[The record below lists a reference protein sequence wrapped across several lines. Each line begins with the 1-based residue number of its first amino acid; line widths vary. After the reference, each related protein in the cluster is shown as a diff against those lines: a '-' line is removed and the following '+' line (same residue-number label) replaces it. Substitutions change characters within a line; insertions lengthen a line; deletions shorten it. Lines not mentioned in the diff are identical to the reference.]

1 MVGLARSTVSHI
13 VRVQEVCAEA
23 QGEGVVPHAE
33 RSDGVDSAP
42 HLPLKAVFIVDP
54 LTRHRSDLA
63 GALRAQYDVEE
74 FADAQALT
82 ARLRTHRP
90 SLILVDEAT
99 PPDGGGA
106 AVRRLRESE
115 TTHSIPIV
123 GMTRSGGSRFVSML
137 HDSGLGILIK
147 PATLHT
153 LYDVVTHA
161 ICQAVEDGWE
171 TLEENQRLAL
181 TQTIAVFRDLP
192 DQIMNG
198 EPIEYASIRESCAP
212 IVTAVCNNQ
221 FSDLL
226 HGVKGHD
233 NYSYVHSVRIAV
245 LLAHFGRELGL
256 SGDDLLTL
264 GTGGLLHDLGKVAIP
279 HYVLNKPGRLTEEE
293 WTVMRSHVD
302 RSIELLD
309 CIEHLPR
316 GVMTIAA
323 QHHEKLD
330 GTGYPYGLKG
340 RELNELAR
348 MAAIVDVFGALTDQ
362 RVYKPPHAPDA
373 ALDMMREMGPNHLD
387 QHLLTLFR
395 SMLLDTATV
404 LKAV

>member
-1 MVGLARSTVSHI
+1 MVSL
-13 VRVQEVCAEA
+13 
-23 QGEGVVPHAE
+23 AE
-33 RSDGVDSAP
+33 RSDGVDAP
-42 HLPLKAVFIVDP
+42 PYIPLKTVFIVDP
-54 LTRHRSDLA
+54 LTRHRGDLA
-63 GALRAQYDVEE
+63 EALRGQYEVEE
-74 FADAQALT
+74 FADAPALKE
-82 ARLRTHRP
+82 RLRALRP

-106 AVRRLRESE
+106 VVQRLRESQA
-115 TTHSIPIV
+115 THSIPIV
-123 GMTRSGGSRFVSML
+123 GMTRSGGSRFVSLL
-137 HDSGLGILIK
+137 HEAELGILIK

-153 LYDVVTHA
+153 LYDAVTHA
-161 ICQAVEDGWE
+161 ICKSVEDEWQ

-198 EPIEYASIRESCAP
+198 EPIEYVSIRESCAP

-226 HGVKGHD
+226 NGVKGHD
-233 NYSYVHSVRIAV
+233 NYSYVHSVRVAI

-256 SGDDLLTL
+256 PRDDLLTL
-264 GTGGLLHDLGKVAIP
+264 GTGGVLHDLGKVAIP
-279 HYVLNKPGRLTEEE
+279 HYVLNKPGRLTPEE
-293 WTVMRSHVD
+293 WVVMRSHVD

-330 GTGYPYGLKG
+330 GTGYPHGLKG
-340 RELNELAR
+340 SELNELAR

-362 RVYKPPHAPDA
+362 RIYKPPHAPDA

-395 SMLLDTATV
+395 SMLLDTASV
-404 LKAV
+404 VQAL

>member
-1 MVGLARSTVSHI
+1 L
-13 VRVQEVCAEA
+13 
-23 QGEGVVPHAE
+23 
-33 RSDGVDSAP
+33 
-42 HLPLKAVFIVDP
+42 
-54 LTRHRSDLA
+54 
-63 GALRAQYDVEE
+63 
-74 FADAQALT
+74 
-82 ARLRTHRP
+82 
-90 SLILVDEAT
+90 
-99 PPDGGGA
+99 
-106 AVRRLRESE
+106 
-115 TTHSIPIV
+115 
-123 GMTRSGGSRFVSML
+123 TRSGGSQFVSLL
-137 HDSGLGILIK
+137 HDAGLGILIK

-153 LYDVVTHA
+153 LYDVVTQT
-161 ICQAVEDGWE
+161 ICQSVEDEWQ

-198 EPIEYASIRESCAP
+198 EPIEYVSIRESCAP

-233 NYSYVHSVRIAV
+233 NYSYVHSVRIAI

-256 SGDDLLTL
+256 PRDDLLTL

-279 HYVLNKPGRLTEEE
+279 HYVLNKPGRLTKEE
-293 WTVMRSHVD
+293 WAVMRSHVD
-302 RSIELLD
+302 RTIELLN

-340 RELNELAR
+340 SELNELAR

-395 SMLLDTATV
+395 SMLLDTASIM
-404 LKAV
+404 KAV

>member
-1 MVGLARSTVSHI
+1 MVGGGAPVSHI
-13 VRVQEVCAEA
+13 VRAQEVCADVQDA
-23 QGEGVVPHAE
+23 DAAPLAE
-33 RSDGVDSAP
+33 RSDGIDAPP
-42 HLPLKAVFIVDP
+42 HLPLKTVFIVDP
-54 LTRHRSDLA
+54 LTRHRRDLA
-63 GALRAQYDVEE
+63 GALRAQYDVEA
-74 FADAQALT
+74 FPDSSALR
-82 ARLRTHRP
+82 ARLRAGRP
-90 SLILVDEAT
+90 SLILIDEAT
-99 PPDGGGA
+99 PPDGGA
-106 AVRRLRESE
+106 RAIQRLRESQA
-115 TTHSIPIV
+115 TQSIPIV
-123 GMTRSGGSRFVSML
+123 GMTRGGGARFVSML
-137 HDSGLGILIK
+137 RDSGLGILVK

-161 ICQAVEDGWE
+161 ICQSVEDEWQ

-198 EPIEYASIRESCAP
+198 EPIEYVSIRESCAP
-212 IVTAVCNNQ
+212 IVTAVCNNE

-256 SGDDLLTL
+256 SRDDLLTL

-302 RSIELLD
+302 RSIEMLD
-309 CIEHLPR
+309 CIKRLPR
-316 GVMTIAA
+316 GVMTITA

-330 GTGYPYGLKG
+330 GTGYPCGLKG
-340 RELNELAR
+340 SELNELAR
-348 MAAIVDVFGALTDQ
+348 MATIVDVFGALTDQ